1 MLFVPNSNCSSTRVW
16 TRRSALLGLLA
27 PAAVLC
33 AARTARGFDWKLIE
47 HEGRD
52 YASAQDL
59 QKFYE
64 FPILKREGRHL
75 WFRSQKL
82 VMRWTTGTDDIYI
95 NNVKF
100 CLSFPVL
107 EQDGK
112 LYISRMDLAKLIHPI
127 IKPSHIQ
134 NAVIFDTIVIDPG
147 HGGEDPGAIGSF
159 GMEKTYALDT
169 AFRLKRKLEALGY
182 KVVMTRS
189 SDVFISRPRR
199 VEIANA
205 TPKAIFVSI
214 HYNAYTSSAL
224 GLETFALAPQGTA
237 NTDKDLK
244 SSDMIGRRGNERDSE
259 NIALATAV
267 HANCLYKL
275 RSVDR
280 GVKRHRFDVLA
291 GIQRPAIL
299 VEGGFVSN
307 AIEGARIHKPEFRE
321 ALAEA
326 VTGGIQN
333 FRKAL
338 LAGVTARQSPRVP
351 VRVDPSAKNR

>member
-1 MLFVPNSNCSSTRVW
+1 MPLTGNCDDAPGAGRVL
-16 TRRSALLGLLA
+16 TRRDLLLRVLA
-27 PAAVLC
+27 PAAVLASVREAR
-33 AARTARGFDWKLIE
+33 AAFTWKLVQ

-52 YASAQDL
+52 YIPATDI

-64 FPILKREGRHL
+64 FPRLAREGRHL
-75 WFRSQKL
+75 WFRSRLL
-82 VMRWTTGTDDIYI
+82 VMRWTTGTDDILI

-107 EQDGK
+107 ERDGR
-112 LYISRMDLAKLIHPI
+112 LFVSRMDLAKLIHPI

-134 NAVIFDTIVIDPG
+134 NAVIFDTVVIDPG
-147 HGGEDPGAIGSF
+147 HGGEDSGAVGAL
-159 GMEKTYALDT
+159 GLEKNYALDT
-169 AFRLKRKLEALGY
+169 VVRLKRKLQELGY
-182 KVVMTRS
+182 KVVMTRTT
-189 SDVFISRPRR
+189 DVFISRQRR
-199 VEIANA
+199 VDIANS
-205 TPKAIFVSI
+205 TPKAVFVSI
-214 HYNAYTSSAL
+214 HFNAYTSSAL
-224 GLETFALAPQGTA
+224 GFETFALAPQGTA
-237 NTDKDLK
+237 NTDKPLK
-244 SSDMIGRRGNERDSE
+244 ESDMLGRKGNERDSE

-307 AIEGARIHKPEFRE
+307 AQEGARIHKAEFRE
-321 ALAEA
+321 QLADA
-326 VTGGIQN
+326 VCGGILN

-338 LAGVTARQSPRVP
+338 LAGSRVP
-351 VRVDPSAKNR
+351 MRSPSQTPRRK

>member
-1 MLFVPNSNCSSTRVW
+1 MLK
-16 TRRSALLGLLA
+16 LLA
-27 PAAVLC
+27 PAAALWTVP
-33 AARTARGFDWKLIE
+33 AARAFDWKLIQ

-52 YASAQDL
+52 YLAANDIQR
-59 QKFYE
+59 FYE
-64 FPILKREGRHL
+64 FPRLQREGKHL
-75 WFRSQKL
+75 WFRSPKL
-82 VMRWTTGTDDIYI
+82 IMRWTAATDDIYI

-107 EQDGK
+107 ERDGR
-112 LYISRMDLAKLIHPI
+112 LFISRMDLAKLIHPI

-134 NAVIFDTIVIDPG
+134 NAVIFDTVVIDPG
-147 HGGEDPGAIGSF
+147 HGGEDPGAVGAL
-159 GMEKTYALDT
+159 GLEKTYALDT
-169 AFRLKRKLEALGY
+169 AFRLKRKLEAQGY

-189 SDVFISRPRR
+189 TDVFISRPRR
-199 VEIANA
+199 VEIANT
-205 TPKAIFVSI
+205 TPRAVFVSI
-214 HYNAYTSSAL
+214 HYNAYTSSAM

-237 NTDKDLK
+237 NTDKEIK
-244 SSDMIGRRGNERDSE
+244 ATDMIGRRGNERDSE

-299 VEGGFVSN
+299 IEGGFVSN
-307 AIEGARIHKPEFRE
+307 AIEGARVHKPEFRQ
-321 ALAEA
+321 ALADA
-326 VTGGIQN
+326 IAGGIQN

-338 LAGVTARQSPRVP
+338 LAGLKVP
-351 VRVDPSAKNR
+351 LRSQAPSASNR